1 MDFEASIAE
10 NRFTIRANVHPAIDE
25 SMCQLSSE
33 RITLACD
40 GIVGLFT
47 LSMMPLPLPEKR
59 RMMGLSDFLTD
70 VARRELEQ
78 LDARITSCCVIYI
91 PLV

>member
-1 MDFEASIAE
+1 MVAVSKSQQPSFS
-10 NRFTIRANVHPAIDE
+10 
-25 SMCQLSSE
+25 LS
-33 RITLACD
+33 
-40 GIVGLFT
+40 
-47 LSMMPLPLPEKR
+47 EKR

-78 LDARITSCCVIYI
+78 LDTRITSCCVIYI

>member
-10 NRFTIRANVHPAIDE
+10 NRFTIRDNVHPAIDE
-25 SMCQLSSE
+25 SMCQSPSE

-40 GIVGLFT
+40 GIIGLFT
-47 LSMMPLPLPEKR
+47 QLTLPLPEKR